1 MGHDPVEVWRLP
13 EEDRSAG
20 RRAVAWTVGPAG
32 EPAVLV
38 VPEQRLAPAG
48 SWPPVRLP
56 FDGEVVVVSPQGER
70 RVPLSGVSCS
80 PDHLGLLPGGRVLLA
95 GYRAEQDREE
105 WLPNA
110 AVYGADGA
118 LERELALGDDVQV
131 LVTDRDGRI
140 WMAYGD
146 EGIYGD
152 HPMAAAGLRAADTH
166 GRVVWSPDKLP
177 SYPLEGLAG
186 ATDGR
191 SAWLAWYPSPSVS
204 HLTRIDEVDRPS
216 TTVPCPVR
224 LPVGFAIHRGQ
235 GVFLSTGGEL
245 TWYQLIGKEW
255 KQTRRRQL
263 SVPGALDRVRAHGR
277 DGALWFRAGDCWYR
291 IEA

>member
-32 EPAVLV
+32 ELALLV
-38 VPEQRLAPAG
+38 VPERYLAPAG

-56 FDGEVVVVSPQGER
+56 FDGEVVVVSPQGEW

-95 GYRAEQDREE
+95 GYRAEQDGEE

-118 LERELALGDDVQV
+118 LERELALGDDVRV

-152 HPMAAAGLRAADTH
+152 HPMAAAGLRAADTR

-204 HLTRIDEVDRPS
+204 HLTRIDAVDRPS

-224 LPVGFAIHRGQ
+224 LPVGFAVHGGQ
-235 GVFLSTGGEL
+235 GVFLSSGGEL

-255 KQTRRRQL
+255 KRTRRRQL